1 MPFIDEFDLRYHHRV
16 IRPKPKTQAVMFCLM
31 DVSGSMD
38 EQRKDIAK
46 RFFML
51 LYHFLHCTYEHIQVV
66 FIRHHTVAEEI
77 DEEAFFASRDSGGT
91 LVSSALELMDKVIV
105 ARYPR
110 SDWNIY
116 AAQASDGDNW
126 PLDSGRCRALLVDRV
141 LPAVQ
146 YYAYVQIVAGAEQQL
161 WNEYDAVR
169 ADYPHFVMRK
179 IRARA
184 DIYPVF
190 RQLMQ
195 KQPA

>member
-1 MPFIDEFDLRYHHRV
+1 M
-16 IRPKPKTQAVMFCLM
+16 
-31 DVSGSMD
+31 
-38 EQRKDIAK
+38 
-46 RFFML
+46 
-51 LYHFLHCTYEHIQVV
+51 
-66 FIRHHTVAEEI
+66 
-77 DEEAFFASRDSGGT
+77 
-91 LVSSALELMDKVIV
+91 
-105 ARYPR
+105 
-110 SDWNIY
+110 
-116 AAQASDGDNW
+116 
-126 PLDSGRCRALLVDRV
+126 

>member
-1 MPFIDEFDLRYHHRV
+1 
-16 IRPKPKTQAVMFCLM
+16 M

-51 LYHFLHCTYEHIQVV
+51 LYHFLHSTYEHIQVV
-66 FIRHHTVAEEI
+66 FIRHHTVAEEV
-77 DEEAFFASRDSGGT
+77 DEKAFFASRDSGGT

-126 PLDSGRCRALLVDRV
+126 PLDSGRCRALLVERV

-146 YYAYVQIVAGAEQQL
+146 YYAYVQIVAGTEQQL

-179 IRARA
+179 IHDRG

-195 KQPA
+195 KQSA